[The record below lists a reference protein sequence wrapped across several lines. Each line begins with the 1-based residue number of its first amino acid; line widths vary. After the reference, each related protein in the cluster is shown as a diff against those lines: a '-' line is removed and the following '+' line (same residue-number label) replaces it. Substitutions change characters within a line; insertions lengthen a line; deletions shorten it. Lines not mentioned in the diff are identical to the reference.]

1 MLDKLSL
8 SLLIFFNS
16 LTSSVDPRLSDE
28 RNTVNRINKEVKV
41 LERKIEWIQTTD
53 ENYAS
58 RTVRTNKITDEITN
72 LKGKIVKREKVIKLL
87 EKIALEDSVEAVQ
100 DSVALSKK

>member
-8 SLLIFFNS
+8 SLMLFFNT
-16 LTSSVDPRLSDE
+16 LTTSVDPQLSDE
-28 RNTVNRINKEVKV
+28 RRTIQQVNKEIKS
-41 LERKIEWIQTTD
+41 LERKIEWIQVTD
-53 ENYAS
+53 EDYAS

-72 LKGKIVKREKVIKLL
+72 LKGKIVKIEKVAKLK
-87 EKIALEDSVEAVQ
+87 EKWAVQ